1 MLSQIIFKAI
11 QRIYLKQIKKKMIAN
26 LEDNESI
33 ISTPFEFQKEKLE
46 ALTIRIPTQI
56 KNQLKKKA
64 EKEDLSL
71 SQILRKLIKE
81 YLS

>member
-1 MLSQIIFKAI
+1 
-11 QRIYLKQIKKKMIAN
+11 MISN
-26 LEDNESI
+26 LESDESI
-33 ISTPFEFQKEKLE
+33 ITNNFEFEKEKLE

-81 YLS
+81 YLSLI

>member
-1 MLSQIIFKAI
+1 
-11 QRIYLKQIKKKMIAN
+11 MIAN